1 MGLVADIAQTYRAPR
16 QVIARRAAQA
26 GSEVQAIIIVMLG
39 CLLVFIAQWPVHS
52 RAAFLDPEIPLGGR
66 LTGAGV
72 AWLMIMPIV
81 LYALAAIIHLLL
93 RAIGGKG
100 SFFTARIALFWA
112 LLASA
117 PLALLNGLTVG
128 FIGNG
133 PAQLLTSG
141 LLALGFAIFLGA
153 GILATEFPAK
163 KAK

>member
-1 MGLVADIAQTYRAPR
+1 
-16 QVIARRAAQA
+16 
-26 GSEVQAIIIVMLG
+26 
-39 CLLVFIAQWPVHS
+39 VHS